1 MSQQRYFA
9 DVGRIQEITS
19 TSVANQ
25 ALDEGWELLAIREK
39 TVISRDNKY
48 SKTLTTTEPVYVMGW
63 AKADL
68 ASLMEAQDQPN
79 WTPSHHEIKPA
90 SPVPVSNGP
99 IGWLRRKLI
108 PSVLRKHADAR
119 IEVVETGGFIQS
131 IRISAPKDELDEI
144 VKDVTSSIEWAF
156 ETALAH
162 AESTQKHL
170 D

>member
-48 SKTLTTTEPVYVMGW
+48 SKTLTTTEPIYVMGW
-63 AKADL
+63 ARSRL
-68 ASLMEAQDQPN
+68 ASLTEPRNEPN
-79 WTPSHHEIKPA
+79 WTPSFHEIKPA
-90 SPVPVSNGP
+90 NPVPVNNGP

-108 PSVLRKHADAR
+108 PSVLRKHTDAR
-119 IEVVETGGFIQS
+119 IEVIETGGFIQS

-156 ETALAH
+156 ETALTDTG
-162 AESTQKHL
+162 STQKRL
-170 D
+170 E